1 MEICRTFCRAGGLAA
16 INIKIEIADCR
27 MLRGEFGMK
36 RILTILVDI
45 EMIVVCSILM
55 MVLFLLHTIITL
67 HFMKSDWR
75 ESYESFYFGF

>member
-1 MEICRTFCRAGGLAA
+1 MEICLTFCRAGWLAA

-36 RILTILVDI
+36 LILTILVDI

-55 MVLFLLHTIITL
+55 MVLFLLHTIIT
-67 HFMKSDWR
+67 
-75 ESYESFYFGF
+75 